1 MNLEG
6 VLSFTRT
13 VMQRVVRPGGFVVDA
28 TVGNG
33 HDTLFLAQLVGEKGQ
48 VFGYDIQQEAIAH
61 TKKQLRERGL
71 LERVTLFQTGHEHI
85 SETIPEQIHGSL
97 SGAMFNLG
105 YLPGGDKSI
114 VTKAETT
121 IMAVNQLLKMMASG
135 GIIVLVVYHG
145 HKEGEKER
153 DQLIEFS
160 RSLDQDVVQVLQ
172 YAFINQRN
180 NAPFVLAFEKK

>member
-33 HDTLFLAQLVGEKGQ
+33 HDTLFLAQLIGDTGR
-48 VFGYDIQQEAIAH
+48 VFGYDIQEEAIAN
-61 TKKQLRERGL
+61 TKKQLQEREL
-71 LERVTLFQTGHEHI
+71 LERVTLFQTGHENI
-85 SETIPEQIHGSL
+85 SATIPEEIHGSL

-105 YLPGGDKSI
+105 YLPGGNKSI
-114 VTKAETT
+114 VTRAETT
-121 IMAVNQLLKMMASG
+121 IMAVKQLLNMMAPG

-153 DQLIEFS
+153 DELLKFS
-160 RSLDQDVVQVLQ
+160 QNLDQDMVHVLQ
-172 YAFINQRN
+172 YAFINLKN
-180 NAPFVLAFEKK
+180 NAPFVLAFEKR

>member
-33 HDTLFLAQLVGEKGQ
+33 HDTLFLAQLVGEKGK
-48 VFGYDIQQEAIAH
+48 VFGYDIQEEAIAN
-61 TKKQLRERGL
+61 TKKQLLERGL
-71 LERVTLFQTGHEHI
+71 LERVTLFQKGHEHI
-85 SETIPEQIHGSL
+85 SETIPEEIHGSL

-105 YLPGGDKSI
+105 YLPGGNKAI

-121 IMAVNQLLKMMASG
+121 IKAVNQLLKMMASG

-145 HKEGEKER
+145 HDEGEKER
-153 DQLIEFS
+153 DELMAFS
-160 RSLDQDVVQVLQ
+160 RGLDQEMVHVLQ